1 MPMKYAV
8 ALTILALPA
17 MLAAKASCPMAE
29 AAKQQ
34 TTAAFGLGA
43 GWHGSPIITDRIL

>member
-1 MPMKYAV
+1 MKYAV

-29 AAKQQ
+29 VVRQQ
-34 TTAAFGLGA
+34 TAAVFSPA
-43 GWHGSPIITDRIL
+43 PDWQGSPIITDRIL